1 MTKAS
6 AIHSFW
12 SSFGLN
18 AYEENAVP
26 TGDDAPEFPYI
37 TYELAT
43 DDLGNDTAM
52 TASVWYRSTSW
63 VEANAKAEEIGRR
76 IGFGGTLLPCDGG
89 RIWIMRGVPFAQP
102 RGDESDD
109 RIRRKIINITASFLT
124 NI

>member
-1 MTKAS
+1 MTKAG

-37 TYELAT
+37 TYELMM

-76 IGFGGTLLPCDGG
+76 IRFGGILRHCDGG
-89 RIWIMRGVPFAQP
+89 RIWIMRGVPFAQSM
-102 RGDESDD
+102 GDESDD
-109 RIRRKIINITASFLT
+109 RIRRKIINIT
-124 NI
+124 